1 MTVVAASLM
10 IYGAIGVG
18 LLSMA
23 FIIYELKN
31 APYYDSVDPEQRL
44 NQIERQRPRY
54 RTWD

>member
-1 MTVVAASLM
+1 MAVSLM

-31 APYYDSVDPEQRL
+31 APYCDSVDPEHVL
-44 NQIERQRPRY
+44 SQIERQRLRY
-54 RTWD
+54 WTWD

>member
-1 MTVVAASLM
+1 MTVVASSLM

-18 LLSMA
+18 LLSLA

-31 APYYDSVDPEQRL
+31 APYYDSFDPEQRL